1 MNTNELLKIDS
12 NEFWITDEKVNDLIK
27 PFIPQVQ
34 KYMAFIPQIEE
45 LKKVENIT
53 PEIVAKAK
61 RLRLDIKPI
70 RTQAEKIKTTEKSS
84 YLTAGNVIQK
94 WYNVLSWIIS
104 EQEEALEKIEKHFEN
119 LEKERVTKLQ
129 TERVKMLKPYEV
141 ENVENLKLWEMEEVV
156 FQSFLEGSKKAYLDK
171 KQAEA
176 DEKKRKED
184 EAQENKRLKEE
195 NDKLKQ
201 EADDAKKIADDLE
214 KEKKQKEDLIA
225 KNQAD
230 NERLK
235 NEQAYK
241 DFLEQNK
248 WLYDKIFKED
258 WKVVLY
264 KRVAEFIIP
273 NQM

>member
-1 MNTNELLKIDS
+1 MQTNELLKINS
-12 NEFWITDEKVNDLIK
+12 EEFWITDEKVNDLIK

-34 KYMAFIPQIEE
+34 KYMEFIPQIEA

-94 WYNVLSWIIS
+94 WYNMLLWIIS

-119 LEKERVTKLQ
+119 LEKERIAKLQ
-129 TERVKMLKPYEV
+129 IERVKLLKPYEV
-141 ENVENLKLWEMEEVV
+141 ENSENLKLWEMEDVV
-156 FQSFLEGSKKAYLDK
+156 FENFLEGSKKAYLDK

-176 DEKKRKED
+176 DEKKRKEY
-184 EAQENKRLKEE
+184 EELENKRLKEE
-195 NDKLKQ
+195 NDRLKK

-225 KNQAD
+225 KNQAE
-230 NERLK
+230 NEILK
-235 NEQAYK
+235 NDQEY
-241 DFLEQNK
+241 QNFIAIHK
-248 WLYDKIFKED
+248 WLFDKILKED

-264 KRVAEFIIP
+264 RKVAEFITI
-273 NQM
+273 NKN